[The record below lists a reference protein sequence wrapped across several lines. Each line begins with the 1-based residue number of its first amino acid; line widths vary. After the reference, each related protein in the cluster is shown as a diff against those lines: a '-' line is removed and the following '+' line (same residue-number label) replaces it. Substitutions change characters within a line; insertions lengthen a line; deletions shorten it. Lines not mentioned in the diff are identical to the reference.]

1 MTRDKGFEIICSA
14 SLHWD
19 TSLFQRPHQ
28 IMSRMAQKHA
38 VLYVRPIDWLSYYK
52 YPDIRPQKR
61 RFDLS
66 LERLKLY
73 SPLIFP
79 FSRVFPWIRSFNNL
93 LMKHR
98 IKREC
103 QKINIRKKILWLYS
117 PLSAYLI
124 ENAGEALVVYDCMDE
139 HVTFK
144 NADPKLVEAENQIL
158 EKANIVFA
166 GGRSL
171 YESKKLK
178 NPNCYLFP
186 SCVDNTHFSKA
197 LSSDTLVPND
207 LKDIPK
213 PVIGYSGAV
222 DERLDYKLIER
233 LAEKNSDFSFVFVG
247 PIIKVQKKNLPVK
260 KNIYYLGAKEYQTL
274 PSYLKGFD
282 IGFMPFALSPV
293 TKMIS
298 PTKTLEYLAAGCRV
312 VSTPVP
318 DVVSDFKRTVRI
330 GHNADEISNHLREV
344 VNNKEPAIIRL
355 GKETA
360 AKNTWDGM
368 VDKMEQIITE
378 KL

>member
-1 MTRDKGFEIICSA
+1 MTRDKGFDIICGA

-28 IMSRMAQKHA
+28 IMSRLAQKHT
-38 VLYVRPIDWLSYYK
+38 VLYIRPIDWLSYYK

-66 LERLKLY
+66 LEKLKLY
-73 SPLIFP
+73 SPLILP

-103 QKINIRKKILWLYS
+103 QKKNNKKNILWLYS

-124 ENAGEALVVYDCMDE
+124 GNAGEALVVYDCMDE

-186 SCVDNTHFSKA
+186 SCVDTTHFSKA

-260 KNIYYLGAKEYQTL
+260 KNIYYLGAKEYHTL

>member
-1 MTRDKGFEIICSA
+1 V
-14 SLHWD
+14 D
-19 TSLFQRPHQ
+19 T
-28 IMSRMAQKHA
+28 
-38 VLYVRPIDWLSYYK
+38 
-52 YPDIRPQKR
+52 
-61 RFDLS
+61 
-66 LERLKLY
+66 
-73 SPLIFP
+73 
-79 FSRVFPWIRSFNNL
+79 
-93 LMKHR
+93 
-98 IKREC
+98 
-103 QKINIRKKILWLYS
+103 
-117 PLSAYLI
+117 
-124 ENAGEALVVYDCMDE
+124 
-139 HVTFK
+139 
-144 NADPKLVEAENQIL
+144 
-158 EKANIVFA
+158 
-166 GGRSL
+166 
-171 YESKKLK
+171 
-178 NPNCYLFP
+178 
-186 SCVDNTHFSKA
+186 THFSKA

-260 KNIYYLGAKEYQTL
+260 KNIYYLGAKEYHTL